1 MEGSRGDYS
10 SVGEGGGCT
19 YSWRSRAKRLFGR
32 VASLEDFFYFFL
44 RYGGSLLP
52 SIVNSF
58 DSCHRVTLCMIPY
71 FHPESLIQ
79 CHMTKI
85 SLAKRSA
92 DQLHS
97 TNYCKAFGS
106 SNCLRYRCVPAVSI
120 GRRSRPFCNYRFIQ
134 DKIIRLTSNQAIP
147 LHLLLSQPIQ

>member
-1 MEGSRGDYS
+1 MVNEEEKVMEGSRGDYS

-52 SIVNSF
+52 SIANSF
-58 DSCHRVTLCMIPY
+58 DSCNRVTLCMIPY

-97 TNYCKAFGS
+97 TTRNFLTFVNTTGS
-106 SNCLRYRCVPAVSI
+106 AYASI
-120 GRRSRPFCNYRFIQ
+120 CTIDQ
-134 DKIIRLTSNQAIP
+134 
-147 LHLLLSQPIQ
+147 